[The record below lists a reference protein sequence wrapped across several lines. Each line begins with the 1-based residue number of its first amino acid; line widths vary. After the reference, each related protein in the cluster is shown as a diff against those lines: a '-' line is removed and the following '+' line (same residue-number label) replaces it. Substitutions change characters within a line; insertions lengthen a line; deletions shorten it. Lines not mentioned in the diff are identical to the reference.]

1 MLLRVASFAALLFL
15 CACPAPKPPPV
26 DAGPSP
32 EPLTFS
38 VVFDELPATLLSAW
52 ESTDGV
58 LFAVGGT
65 ATRSFVLR
73 HDAQGWWEMD
83 PGTDQA
89 LWWVYGFSAND
100 VWAVGN
106 QGVVT
111 HFDGTRWRVEKEG
124 ADCTLYGIWGSS
136 SANLL
141 AVGGNVQSSRAR
153 GVVLS
158 KASGWNEVT
167 TALPSTTPLFKIW
180 GRNSGDYFIVG
191 ERGLLAHGGAGG
203 IAAQLSPSSQR
214 FTTVD
219 GNATDVV
226 AVGGSSEAVMARFV
240 DSSWRLVMA
249 PGTPSV
255 LNGVAVSPAGTTL
268 VVGFDGYLAAGRGES
283 FTQLTSPT
291 TQGLHGALATQ
302 NGFVAVGG
310 DLLGNFG
317 HGVVLTSSSSLTG
330 GMRRAWPNAG
340 ERYDAGTI
348 DAGEDAGL
356 IDAGPIDAGEDAGVE
371 DAGVE
376 DGGRE
381 PPDGGW
387 LPPGGSCDGR
397 YQDCAP
403 GLDCWLVFG
412 PFKNYCAAIC
422 ADVSECGAY
431 GPNACCKVPGPQVM
445 TPVCLPEIACDAG
458 S

>member
-1 MLLRVASFAALLFL
+1 MLRAAVASLLFL
-15 CACPAPKPPPV
+15 CACPAPKPPV

-32 EPLTFS
+32 DPLTFS
-38 VVFDELPATLLSAW
+38 VVLDELPATLLAAW

-58 LFAVGGT
+58 LYAVGGT

-89 LWWVYGFSAND
+89 LWWVHGFSAND

-111 HFDGTRWRVEKEG
+111 HFDGTRWSVEREG
-124 ADCTLYGIWGSS
+124 GDFTLYGVWGSS
-136 SANLL
+136 AANLL

-158 KASGWNEVT
+158 KASGWNELI

-180 GRNSGDYFIVG
+180 GRNSGDYFVVG
-191 ERGLLAHGGAGG
+191 ERGLVARGGAGG
-203 IAAQLSPSSQR
+203 ITAQLSPTSQR
-214 FTTVD
+214 LTTVH
-219 GNATDVV
+219 GNATEVF
-226 AVGGSSEAVMARFV
+226 AVGGSSEPVITRFV
-240 DSSWRLVMA
+240 DSSWRAVA
-249 PGTPSV
+249 VPGTPSV
-255 LNGVAVSPAGTTL
+255 LNGVAVSPDGTAL
-268 VVGFDGYLAAGRGES
+268 VVGFDGYLATGKGDV

-291 TQGLHGALATQ
+291 TQGLHGALSTHD
-302 NGFVAVGG
+302 GFVAVGG

-317 HGVVLTSSSSLTG
+317 RGVVLTSSSSLTG
-330 GMRRAWPNAG
+330 GVRRAWPHAG
-340 ERYDAGTI
+340 ERYDAGTVDAGTV
-348 DAGEDAGL
+348 DAGEDGG
-356 IDAGPIDAGEDAGVE
+356 IDAGPIDAGDDAGVE
-371 DAGVE
+371 DAGA
-376 DGGRE
+376 DAGRE

-387 LPPGGSCDGR
+387 LPPGGECDGR
-397 YQDCAP
+397 FQDCAP
-403 GLDCWLVFG
+403 GLDCWFVFG
-412 PFKNYCAAIC
+412 PFKSYCSAIC
-422 ADVSECGAY
+422 FDASQCGAY
-431 GPNACCKVPGPQVM
+431 GPNACCRVPGPQVM